1 MGRRSQSSS
10 SNKNNN
16 SKCSPHPF
24 KDETSSSFTAAE
36 AEAQSEA
43 EEDKEPCNEQEEQL
57 RVLLNELTFW
67 EPDCSATSMPQDNNN
82 HAGEMEQQQ
91 QQQQQR
97 ESTAAVAAVDSPTLK
112 ELEAA
117 NTWQKAVD
125 PASGRT
131 YYYDSITRQSQWEK
145 VRMDCGLL
153 IAISACVIE
162 L

>member
-1 MGRRSQSSS
+1 MGRRSQSSSS

-36 AEAQSEA
+36 VEAKAEA
-43 EEDKEPCNEQEEQL
+43 EEDKQPEPCNEQEEQL

-67 EPDCSATSMPQDNNN
+67 EPDCAASCTSMPQDNNN

-91 QQQQQR
+91 QQQH
-97 ESTAAVAAVDSPTLK
+97 ESTAAEVAEDSPTLK

-145 VRMDCGLL
+145 VRTDG
-153 IAISACVIE
+153 
-162 L
+162 